1 MAVNLIHEM
10 ETLIKFSQIQYLYTF
25 AYVEFF
31 YEALTEKKSWC
42 ENKNDECVQKYKV
55 VCECT
60 VFGLILGQYRAV
72 IKFCQLTISWQCANI
87 GIYRKGK

>member
-10 ETLIKFSQIQYLYTF
+10 KTLIKFSKIQYLYTF

-60 VFGLILGQYRAV
+60 VFGLILS
-72 IKFCQLTISWQCANI
+72 LTCTVFWYWQKSLNCLFKNN
-87 GIYRKGK
+87 Y